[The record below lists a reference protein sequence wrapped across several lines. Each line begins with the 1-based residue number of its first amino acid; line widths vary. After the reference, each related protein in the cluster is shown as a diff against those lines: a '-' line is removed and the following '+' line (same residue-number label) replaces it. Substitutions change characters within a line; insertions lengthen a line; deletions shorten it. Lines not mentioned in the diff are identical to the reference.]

1 MSFHDKTEIS
11 SKEDWIRLLESKEL
25 NRTNMNKLIMNY
37 LVTEGFKEAAEKF
50 QQESGVCPSVELNSL
65 DDRIRIRE
73 AIINGRMQEAT
84 ALINQL
90 HPELLD
96 NDRYLYFHLQQLHL
110 IELIR
115 NNRVEEALAFAQS
128 HLSEAGEDDP
138 SVLSELERTIA
149 LLAFEDPHSS
159 PFGDLLQPA
168 HRQKIASEVNAAI
181 LKMEHQESTHPKISS
196 LLKLILW
203 SQQQLDK
210 KNIKYA
216 KITDLSTAT
225 LEGPK

>member
-1 MSFHDKTEIS
+1 MT
-11 SKEDWIRLLESKEL
+11 
-25 NRTNMNKLIMNY
+25 
-37 LVTEGFKEAAEKF
+37 G
-50 QQESGVCPSVELNSL
+50 
-65 DDRIRIRE
+65 RI
-73 AIINGRMQEAT
+73 QEAT

-128 HLSEAGEDDP
+128 HLSEAGEEDS

-149 LLAFEDPHSS
+149 LLAFEDPLSS

-168 HRQKIASEVNAAI
+168 HRQKVF
-181 LKMEHQESTHPKISS
+181 
-196 LLKLILW
+196 
-203 SQQQLDK
+203 
-210 KNIKYA
+210 
-216 KITDLSTAT
+216 
-225 LEGPK
+225 